1 MCARHGTIYP
11 NDDTDKCTVINCDMY
26 SEENAERG
34 WWEMLKIETGGSG
47 KDAEEVTFK
56 LGPQRVRRDMARE

>member
-1 MCARHGTIYP
+1 
-11 NDDTDKCTVINCDMY
+11 MY

-56 LGPQRVRRDMARE
+56 LGPQRVRRDTARE